1 MVGHTG
7 YYCCF
12 FCFLQGFHDPTVRK
26 RQYPYSSHTLQR
38 SKTSFELNGE
48 RAERENRNIFGQLG
62 TCILAPFV
70 DICLPS
76 CLLVDYAHVTLLR
89 HFRDVIRTVYASL
102 SPAIRQQID
111 QSLRTQRFPN
121 YFNRKVRG
129 INDLSFVKAVEMK
142 NLLFYALLPNLMD
155 LVSINQLCFLSLL
168 VLGIRLIHGDKVLG
182 DETSSIANTLLITYY
197 RNHSRFFDGHLNFV
211 LHLHEHFARLYD
223 EHGPLSSVNT
233 LAYED
238 FIGYISRNRNGT
250 RFHHDLLAY
259 YYNID
264 VHMKNND
271 KNDEEQADGEN
282 LRIQNN

>member
-12 FCFLQGFHDPTVRK
+12 FCFLQGIHDPTVRK
-26 RQYPYSSHTLQR
+26 RQYPYSSHVLQR
-38 SKTSFELNGE
+38 TTISFQLNGE

-62 TCILAPFV
+62 TSVLAPIVDIRLPDCIL
-70 DICLPS
+70 I
-76 CLLVDYAHVTLLR
+76 DYAHITLLR
-89 HFRDVIRTVYASL
+89 HFRDVVRTVYASL
-102 SPAIRQQID
+102 SPINRQQID
-111 QSLRTQRFPN
+111 RSLREQQFPH

-155 LVSINQLCFLSLL
+155 LVSMNQLSFLSLL
-168 VLGIRLIHGDKVLG
+168 VLGIRLVHGDKILG
-182 DETSSIANTLLITYY
+182 DETGSIANTLLITYY
-197 RNHSRFFDGHLNFV
+197 RDHTKFFKGHLNFV
-211 LHLHEHFARLYD
+211 LHLHEHLARLYD
-223 EHGPLSSVNT
+223 DHGPLSSVNT

-264 VHMKNND
+264 VHIKNN
-271 KNDEEQADGEN
+271 EENEEGRTN
-282 LRIQNN
+282 GKSNYT